1 MRFDVQIEEFA
12 KATNST
18 LDESVRAITLELFAG
33 IIGDTRVDTGR
44 LRGNWQTSA
53 KRPIYSQSDRLDPNG
68 SAATQDAQRRITS
81 GDVVYLTNNLP
92 YARVWEERDGMVA
105 RNMARLTRTIE
116 EVARRARQN

>member
-1 MRFDVQIEEFA
+1 MRFDAQIGEFA

-53 KRPIYSQSDRLDPNG
+53 KRPIYSQLDRLDPNG
-68 SAATQDAQRRITS
+68 SAATQDAQSRIVS
-81 GDVVYLTNNLP
+81 GDVVYMTNNLP
-92 YARVWEERDGMVA
+92 YARVWEERDGMVV

-116 EVARRARQN
+116 GVARRARKG